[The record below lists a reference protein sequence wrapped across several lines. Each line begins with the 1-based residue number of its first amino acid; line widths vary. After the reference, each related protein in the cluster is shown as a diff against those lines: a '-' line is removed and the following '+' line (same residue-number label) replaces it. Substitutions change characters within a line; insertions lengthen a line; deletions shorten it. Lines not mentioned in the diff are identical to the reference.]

1 MEMLDKIIY
10 KFIGWIDGLNQKIND
25 VLTMDFTNFSKR
37 KKSVSVTRKKTWNK
51 SKSREFICGYC
62 TWCKKELL
70 NTMGGWIITH
80 ERQYFCHD
88 GKDGSC
94 FDLYCNL
101 KNGE

>member
-1 MEMLDKIIY
+1 MA
-10 KFIGWIDGLNQKIND
+10 
-25 VLTMDFTNFSKR
+25 
-37 KKSVSVTRKKTWNK
+37 RKKTWNK
-51 SKSREFICGYC
+51 SKVREFICGYC

-94 FDLYCNL
+94 FDLYCNIKL
-101 KNGE
+101 EQQQENDNARTLWKSKR